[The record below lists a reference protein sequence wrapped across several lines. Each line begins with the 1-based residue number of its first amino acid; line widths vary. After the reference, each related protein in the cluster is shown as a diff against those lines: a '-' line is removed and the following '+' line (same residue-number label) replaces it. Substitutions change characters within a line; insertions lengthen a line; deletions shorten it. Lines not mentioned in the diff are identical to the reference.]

1 MRIVPTR
8 IPDVLVISP
17 KVYQDKRGFFF
28 ESYNSVAWSDIFGSN
43 IKFVQDNYSC
53 SKKDVIRGLHY
64 QLEHV
69 QGKLVEVCSGSI
81 YDVAVDLR
89 QSSKTFGQWVGRVLT
104 ADAHEQHWIPP
115 GFAHGFMVLSDEAQV
130 FYKVTDS
137 WKPEFER
144 SIRWDDP
151 TLAIDWPITQQR
163 PILSEKD
170 ASGLFWEDAP
180 KLE

>member
-1 MRIVPTR
+1 MRAVPTK
-8 IPDVLVISP
+8 IPDVLVIYP
-17 KVYQDKRGFFF
+17 EIHQDNRGGFF
-28 ESYNSVAWSDIFGSN
+28 ESYNSVVYAEILGSDV
-43 IKFVQDNYSC
+43 KFVQDNHSF

-64 QLEHV
+64 QLEHL
-69 QGKLVEVCSGSI
+69 QGKLVRICSGAI

-89 QSSKTFGQWVGRVLT
+89 QSSKTFGQWVGRILT

-130 FYKVTDS
+130 LYKVTEH
-137 WKPEFER
+137 WRPEHER

-151 TLAIDWPITQQR
+151 TLAIDWPITGQL
-163 PILSEKD
+163 PLLSEKD

>member
-1 MRIVPTR
+1 MRAVPTK
-8 IPDVLVISP
+8 IPNVLVIYP
-17 KVYQDKRGFFF
+17 EVHQDVRGCFF
-28 ESYNSVAWSDIFGSN
+28 ESYNSLAYAEILGSD
-43 IKFVQDNYSC
+43 IKFVQDNHSF

-64 QLEHV
+64 QLGHL
-69 QGKLVEVCSGSI
+69 QGKLVQVCSGSI

-104 ADAHEQHWIPP
+104 AESHEQHWIPP

-130 FYKVTDS
+130 FYKVTDH
-137 WKPEFER
+137 WMPKHER
-144 SIRWDDP
+144 SIRWNDP

-170 ASGLFWEDAP
+170 ASGSFWEDAP